1 MENLF
6 IQGPAGRL
14 EAALERPIDPG
25 TAVAILCHPHPLY
38 GGSMNDAVLGLV
50 GEALAEVGVN
60 PLRFNFRG
68 VGASQGGFDEGRGEV
83 DDLLAVI
90 DWAQAQGAGIIWLAG
105 YSFGAHIVCQA
116 LPQAPQPAR
125 LLLVAP
131 PTAVMDMALQAPPCP
146 LDVFAGDGDQF
157 VDCDALN
164 RWPGAK
170 MHLIPGADHFFSTAA
185 ASLLEA
191 IRQAVRP

>member
-6 IQGPAGRL
+6 IPGPAGPL
-14 EAALERPIDPG
+14 ESVLERPIDNG
-25 TAVAILCHPHPLY
+25 AAVAILCHPHPLY
-38 GGSMNDAVLGLV
+38 GGSMHDAVLGLL
-50 GEALAEVGVN
+50 GEALADVGVN
-60 PLRFNFRG
+60 RLRFNFRG
-68 VGASQGGFDEGRGEV
+68 VGESGGRFDEGRGEV

-90 DWAQAQGAGIIWLAG
+90 DWTEAQGADAIWLAG

-131 PTAVMDMALQAPPCP
+131 PTAAMAMHLRAPPCP

-157 VDCDALN
+157 VDQGALN
-164 RWPGAK
+164 RWPGARI
-170 MHLIPGADHFFSTAA
+170 HLIPGADHFFSGTAEA
-185 ASLLEA
+185 LLEA
-191 IRQAVRP
+191 IRRAIS